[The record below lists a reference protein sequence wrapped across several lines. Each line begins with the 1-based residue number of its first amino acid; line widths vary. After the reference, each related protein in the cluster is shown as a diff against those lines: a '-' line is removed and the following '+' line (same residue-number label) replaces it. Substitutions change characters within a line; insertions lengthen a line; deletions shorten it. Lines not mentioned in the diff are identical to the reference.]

1 MSPLVGR
8 RTLLEG
14 VRRALA
20 EGRAVALHGPT
31 GIGKSALLDELES
44 SASDAGT
51 TVLRVG
57 GAVSEQRLT
66 WAALQDLW
74 DQTPAELVAELPVA
88 FAGLGGAG
96 LQLVE
101 QGALADA
108 GGSVEGDRAA
118 LGQGAAYSLEE
129 GATTD
134 QRGHLG
140 EATGGRRAPAP
151 RLGTARGLRSATG

>member
-31 GIGKSALLDELES
+31 GIGKSALLDELE
-44 SASDAGT
+44 ATATEAGT

-74 DQTPAELVAELPVA
+74 DQTPAELVAVSARRPSPV
-88 FAGLGGAG
+88 
-96 LQLVE
+96 
-101 QGALADA
+101 
-108 GGSVEGDRAA
+108 
-118 LGQGAAYSLEE
+118 
-129 GATTD
+129 
-134 QRGHLG
+134 
-140 EATGGRRAPAP
+140 
-151 RLGTARGLRSATG
+151 SATA